1 MIYTAICVNLD
12 GQTNNWSWVGERDA
26 HLIIL
31 VIFIDSIDQTYGL
44 DALELGSLD

>member
-12 GQTNNWSWVGERDA
+12 GQTNNWSWVGEGDA
-26 HLIIL
+26 LLIIL
-31 VIFIDSIDQTYGL
+31 VILIDSTDQPYGL